1 MWINSSSHLNKW
13 EEWLTGRHL
22 AAAGAA
28 SLVLSLCHLQGRVLC
43 ILGTSSRWN
52 TMTSWNKYITMIIIH
67 TSQCNRYFCFSHSSM
82 KKIKFNYLAQY
93 QQISV
98 ISTEKMRVA
107 GIQAHVFLTLKLEL
121 LMLNIHYL
129 NVTGGLPFIIIE
141 MNSYSMHF
149 PSLLCNSFNI
159 NCCSS
164 GIRINIYKNIAVQS
178 IECMIN
184 TKI

>member
-1 MWINSSSHLNKW
+1 
-13 EEWLTGRHL
+13 
-22 AAAGAA
+22 
-28 SLVLSLCHLQGRVLC
+28 
-43 ILGTSSRWN
+43 
-52 TMTSWNKYITMIIIH
+52 MIIIH

-98 ISTEKMRVA
+98 ISTEKMRVV

-184 TKI
+184 TKIQFLPSWRQQSSNVKSRQSGGEVWKFSFSKSKGSQQ